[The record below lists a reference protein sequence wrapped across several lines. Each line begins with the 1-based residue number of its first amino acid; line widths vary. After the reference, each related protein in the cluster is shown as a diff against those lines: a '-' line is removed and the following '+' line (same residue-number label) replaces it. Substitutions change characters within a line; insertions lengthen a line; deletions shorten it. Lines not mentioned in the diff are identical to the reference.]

1 VAEDLKTGF
10 AIDWS
15 PIGEA
20 VDDAV
25 RLTRKSASVTIPVM
39 ATPQQGQAP
48 ASTAEARLKTVHA
61 TFMQTPKGSPEHDKA
76 WGKLVDAIFINAK

>member
-1 VAEDLKTGF
+1 
-10 AIDWS
+10 
-15 PIGEA
+15 
-20 VDDAV
+20 
-25 RLTRKSASVTIPVM
+25 M